1 VIVTDSVF
9 SMDGDVAPLAEIVE
23 LADMHGARLVVDE
36 AHATGNL
43 GPGGRGAAAAAGL
56 EGEIDVIVG
65 TLGKAFGSYG
75 AYACASAE
83 IVRYLINTSR
93 SLIFSTAPAPPAV
106 AAALAS
112 LELLQERPQRVQR
125 LRSNARVLRRAL
137 AAEGFPVAD
146 TEMHIIPLIVG
157 DERMAVRMCQ
167 EAIGQGA
174 FAQAIR
180 PPTVAPGTSR
190 LRLTAMASHTG
201 TELQMAASVF
211 GAAARKLGLE
221 PATMTPPPPERWEAI
236 EERELAYTELGH
248 ARFVTEGEASAA
260 PFDLERGEPSAPF
273 DFEREL
279 HSVRAA

>member
-1 VIVTDSVF
+1 
-9 SMDGDVAPLAEIVE
+9 
-23 LADMHGARLVVDE
+23 
-36 AHATGNL
+36 
-43 GPGGRGAAAAAGL
+43 
-56 EGEIDVIVG
+56 VIVG

-83 IVRYLINTSR
+83 IVRYLINSSR

-112 LELLQERPQRVQR
+112 LELLQERPHRVQR
-125 LRSNARVLRRAL
+125 LRANARVLRKAL

-146 TEMHIIPLIVG
+146 TEMHIVPLIVG
-157 DERMAVRMCQ
+157 DERTAVRMCQ

-180 PPTVAPGTSR
+180 PPTVPAGTSR

-201 TELQMAASVF
+201 TELQMAAGVF
-211 GAAARKLGLE
+211 GAAARKLGLD
-221 PATMTPPPPERWEAI
+221 PAAMKPALPERQEA
-236 EERELAYTELGH
+236 ERELAYTELTAVGQ
-248 ARFVTEGEASAA
+248 V
-260 PFDLERGEPSAPF
+260 PFDGEEDTAGAPF

-279 HSVRAA
+279 RSVRAA